1 MSMSGTPQWVVLA
14 WRLPAGLSTPRV
26 TTWRNL
32 QRLGAARLTPGAALL
47 PFREDLQEQLDWLA
61 QDIEQQGGE
70 AWVLPVTGLSESEER
85 LVRERMAADRDE
97 EYRSL
102 AEDAMA
108 FIARRAAG
116 PTPGNAFAARLQID
130 KELLAL
136 QRRFRKIRARDYGN
150 TPARAAAAQAID
162 RCLSFRQGISPKVL
176 PVTDAEVAAQQQKE
190 EDDV

>member
-1 MSMSGTPQWVVLA
+1 MSGTPKWVVLA

-26 TTWRNL
+26 TAWRNL
-32 QRLGAARLTPGAALL
+32 QRLGAARLTPGTAVL

-102 AEDAMA
+102 QEDALA
-108 FIARRAAG
+108 FIARRAANASSG
-116 PTPGNAFAARLQID
+116 AFAARLQID

-136 QRRFRKIRARDYGN
+136 QRRFRKIRARDYVDA
-150 TPARAAAAQAID
+150 PARAAAALAVD
-162 RCLSFRQGISPKVL
+162 RCLAFRQGISPKVS
-176 PVTDAEVAAQQQKE
+176 PVTDVDARDVAAQHKE
-190 EDDV
+190 DEV

>member
-32 QRLGAARLTPGAALL
+32 QRLGAARLTPGAAVL

-70 AWVLPVTGLSESEER
+70 AWVLPVT
-85 LVRERMAADRDE
+85 
-97 EYRSL
+97 
-102 AEDAMA
+102 
-108 FIARRAAG
+108 
-116 PTPGNAFAARLQID
+116 
-130 KELLAL
+130 LLAL
-136 QRRFRKIRARDYGN
+136 QRRFRKIRARDYVH

>member
-1 MSMSGTPQWVVLA
+1 MSGAPGWVVLA

-32 QRLGAARLTPGAALL
+32 QRLGAARLTPGAAAL

-85 LVRERMAADRDE
+85 IVRERMTADRDE
-97 EYRSL
+97 EYRAL
-102 AEDAMA
+102 EEDALA
-108 FIARRAAG
+108 FIARRSAGSAAQV
-116 PTPGNAFAARLQID
+116 AFAARLQID

-136 QRRFRKIRARDYGN
+136 QRRFRKIRARDYVDAPG
-150 TPARAAAAQAID
+150 RAAAAQAID
-162 RCLSFRQGISPKVL
+162 RCLTFRQGISPKLL
-176 PVTDAEVAAQQQKE
+176 PVTDADVAVQQKE
-190 EDDV
+190 E

>member
-1 MSMSGTPQWVVLA
+1 MSGPPEWVALA
-14 WRLPAGLSTPRV
+14 WRLPAGSSTPRV

-61 QDIEQQGGE
+61 QEIEHQGGE

-85 LVRERMAADRDE
+85 LVRDRMAADRDA

-102 AEDAMA
+102 AEDALA
-108 FIARRAAG
+108 FIARRSASPA
-116 PTPGNAFAARLQID
+116 PADAFAARLQID

-136 QRRFRKIRARDYGN
+136 QRRFRKIRVRDYVDAPG
-150 TPARAAAAQAID
+150 RAAAAQAVD
-162 RCLSFRQGISPKVL
+162 RSLAFRQGISPKL
-176 PVTDAEVAAQQQKE
+176 SPVTPTSRRSRRRIMHELH
-190 EDDV
+190 

>member
-1 MSMSGTPQWVVLA
+1 MSGTPDWVVLA

-32 QRLGAARLTPGAALL
+32 QRLGAARLTPGAAVL

-61 QDIEQQGGE
+61 QDIETQGGE

-97 EYRSL
+97 EYRAL
-102 AEDAMA
+102 EEDALA
-108 FIARRAAG
+108 FMARRSASPA
-116 PTPGNAFAARLQID
+116 PEDAFAARLQID

-136 QRRFRKIRARDYGN
+136 QRRFRKIRARDYVDA
-150 TPARAAAAQAID
+150 PARAAAAQAVD
-162 RCLSFRQGISPKVL
+162 RCLAFRQGISPKVL
-176 PVTDAEVAAQQQKE
+176 PVTDADVAAQQKE
-190 EDDV
+190 DEV

>member
-1 MSMSGTPQWVVLA
+1 MSGTPQWVVLA